1 MSNDGGNKGNN
12 GGGNK
17 KGRDLNYQQHGGKT
31 GSTFQTYRDG
41 KAIGVDKELK
51 DKIEGQKLEKFYDA
65 GKVEEIKTG
74 SLAVNII
81 GNALKDPLNKGSR
94 YTREYFAD
102 KVLSSKRSKQNIGYT
117 QAEFMNL
124 SSAKQNEVYGNYLDN
139 RMSGKTDAYGNP
151 TGGWRKENVS
161 HTDKFGKVT
170 TKEVWMGGNDNDNR
184 VQKSTFQLEQENK
197 AAAEAKAK
205 AESEAKEQAA
215 KEQADAYK
223 KKRLSVVGSR
233 SLFANPGGRGFFN

>member
-1 MSNDGGNKGNN
+1 MSNDGNNKGNN

-41 KAIGVDKELK
+41 KAIGVDRELK
-51 DKIEGQKLEKFYDA
+51 DKIEGQKIEKFYDA

-81 GNALKDPLNKGSR
+81 GNVLKDPLNKGSR
-94 YTREYFAD
+94 HTREYFAGS
-102 KVLSSKRSKQNIGYT
+102 VLTGKRAKQNIGYT

-151 TGGWRKENVS
+151 TGGWRQENVG
-161 HTDKFGKVT
+161 GKT
-170 TKEVWMGGNDNDNR
+170 VWMGGNDNDNR

-215 KEQADAYK
+215 TEQADAYK